1 MSFMFQN
8 FIYLEKIWG
17 IGNFKTNKVRNMQ
30 SIFEHSHL
38 LKYLN
43 LSKYDTSDVTDT
55 SYMFSNCRQLKELN
69 IKNFTTVCETE
80 GMFFNIQKNLRFE
93 TDNSEL
99 RNIYYQS
106 QKYTDP
112 TYHRVFLIC

>member
-1 MSFMFQN
+1 
-8 FIYLEKIWG
+8 
-17 IGNFKTNKVRNMQ
+17 MQ
-30 SIFEHSHL
+30 SMFEHCHF

-69 IKNFTTVCETE
+69 IKNFTTVCETKK
-80 GMFFNIQKNLRFE
+80 MFFNIQQKLRFE

-99 RNIYYQS
+99 REIYYQS
-106 QKYTDP
+106 PKYSGP
-112 TYHRVFLIC
+112 EYERMELFEYLMSFN